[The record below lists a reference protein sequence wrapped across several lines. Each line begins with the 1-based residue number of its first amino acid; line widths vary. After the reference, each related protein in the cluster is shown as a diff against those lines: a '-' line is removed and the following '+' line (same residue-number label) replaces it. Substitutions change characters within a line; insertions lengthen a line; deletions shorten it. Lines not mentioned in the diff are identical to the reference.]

1 MKNNEYEII
10 YHNNSNFH
18 IFIVNLLYRTPH
30 MHKDFEIDLI
40 LNGSLTLLSAS
51 KEISLKENDIFII
64 NPYVSHEI
72 KSNDSA
78 LIISLQVS
86 PTFFAHYFPQI
97 EDLEFDLSTLHME
110 QSPAIYQQIH
120 TILFDLASAYYQKED
135 FAPVRC
141 ALLINQ
147 LFLSL
152 LNTGKYRLIS
162 QKEKAASLAR
172 QARMKKIVQYIDD
185 HYKEKLL
192 LSDIAGQTQLNLYY
206 LSHFFKEA
214 FGTSFQN
221 YIAKLRCEHARQLLL
236 LTDYSLLDISLSCGF
251 SDPKYFNKGFLE
263 QYGCTP
269 KDYRN
274 NFRNAHLERYQGP
287 RLCTQEILS
296 EQESLVILERYRE
309 IKK

>member
-40 LNGSLTLLSAS
+40 LNGSLILLSAS

-192 LSDIAGQTQLNLYY
+192 LSDIAVQTQLNLYY

-236 LTDYSLLDISLSCGF
+236 LTDYSLLDISLNCGF

-296 EQESLVILERYRE
+296 EQERLVILERYRE

>member
-192 LSDIAGQTQLNLYY
+192 LSDIAVQTQLNLYY

-236 LTDYSLLDISLSCGF
+236 LTDYSLLDISLNCGF

>member
-10 YHNNSNFH
+10 YHNNNNFH

-40 LNGSLTLLSAS
+40 LNGSLSLLSAS
-51 KEISLKENDIFII
+51 KEIFLKENDIFII

-172 QARMKKIVQYIDD
+172 QARMKEIVQYIDD

-251 SDPKYFNKGFLE
+251 SDPKYFNKGFLA

-274 NFRNAHLERYQGP
+274 NFRNAHLEQHQRP

-296 EQESLVILERYRE
+296 DPESLVILERYRE
-309 IKK
+309 IKA

>member
-1 MKNNEYEII
+1 MNKNEYEII
-10 YHNNSNFH
+10 FHNNSNFH

-30 MHKDFEIDLI
+30 MHKDFEVNLVLD
-40 LNGSLTLLSAS
+40 GSITVITAVE
-51 KEISLKENDIFII
+51 EITLKENDFFVI

-72 KSNDSA
+72 KSTDSS

-86 PTFFAHYFPQI
+86 PAFFAQYYPQI
-97 EDLEFDLSTLHME
+97 EDVEFDLSAFHSE
-110 QSPAIYQQIH
+110 QESGICRQIR
-120 TILFDLASAYYQKED
+120 TILFDLAAAYYQKKD

-147 LFLSL
+147 LFLCL
-152 LNTGKYRLIS
+152 LNTRKYHLIP

-172 QARMKKIVQYIDD
+172 KTRMKKIMQYIDE

-192 LSDIAGQTQLNLYY
+192 LSDIARQEQMNLYY

-214 FGTSFQN
+214 FGTSFQS

-251 SDPKYFNKGFLE
+251 SDPKYFNRGFLA
-263 QYGCTP
+263 QYGYTP
-269 KDYRN
+269 KDYRR
-274 NFRNAHLERYQGP
+274 NFRHARSEQQSSMLS
-287 RLCTQEILS
+287 TQEFLS
-296 EQESLVILERYRE
+296 EQAAREILEQYRHN
-309 IKK
+309 

>member
-40 LNGSLTLLSAS
+40 LNGSLILLSAS

-141 ALLINQ
+141 APHQ
-147 LFLSL
+147 SAFLSL

-185 HYKEKLL
+185 HCKEKLL
-192 LSDIAGQTQLNLYY
+192 LSDIAVQTQLNLYY

-221 YIAKLRCEHARQLLL
+221 YIAKLRCEHAQQLLL
-236 LTDYSLLDISLSCGF
+236 LTDYSLLDISLNCGF

-296 EQESLVILERYRE
+296 EQERLVILERYRE

>member
-1 MKNNEYEII
+1 M
-10 YHNNSNFH
+10 
-18 IFIVNLLYRTPH
+18 
-30 MHKDFEIDLI
+30 
-40 LNGSLTLLSAS
+40 
-51 KEISLKENDIFII
+51 
-64 NPYVSHEI
+64 
-72 KSNDSA
+72 
-78 LIISLQVS
+78 
-86 PTFFAHYFPQI
+86 
-97 EDLEFDLSTLHME
+97 
-110 QSPAIYQQIH
+110 
-120 TILFDLASAYYQKED
+120 
-135 FAPVRC
+135 
-141 ALLINQ
+141 
-147 LFLSL
+147 
-152 LNTGKYRLIS
+152 IS

-185 HYKEKLL
+185 HCKEKLL
-192 LSDIAGQTQLNLYY
+192 LSDIAVQTQLNLYY

-221 YIAKLRCEHARQLLL
+221 YIAKLRCEHAQQLLL
-236 LTDYSLLDISLSCGF
+236 LTDYSLLDISLNCGF

-296 EQESLVILERYRE
+296 EQERLVILERYRE

>member
-1 MKNNEYEII
+1 M
-10 YHNNSNFH
+10 
-18 IFIVNLLYRTPH
+18 
-30 MHKDFEIDLI
+30 
-40 LNGSLTLLSAS
+40 
-51 KEISLKENDIFII
+51 
-64 NPYVSHEI
+64 
-72 KSNDSA
+72 
-78 LIISLQVS
+78 
-86 PTFFAHYFPQI
+86 
-97 EDLEFDLSTLHME
+97 
-110 QSPAIYQQIH
+110 
-120 TILFDLASAYYQKED
+120 
-135 FAPVRC
+135 
-141 ALLINQ
+141 
-147 LFLSL
+147 
-152 LNTGKYRLIS
+152 IS

-192 LSDIAGQTQLNLYY
+192 LSDIAVQTQLNLYY

-236 LTDYSLLDISLSCGF
+236 LTDYSLLDISLNCGF

>member
-10 YHNNSNFH
+10 CHNNSNFH

-30 MHKDFEIDLI
+30 MHKDFEIDLV
-40 LNGSLTLLSAS
+40 LSGSPTLSTAS
-51 KEISLKENDIFII
+51 REIALKENDIFII
-64 NPYVSHEI
+64 NPYASHEI
-72 KSNDSA
+72 KSNDSS
-78 LIISLQVS
+78 LILSLQVS

-110 QSPAIYQQIH
+110 QSPVICQQIH

-172 QARMKKIVQYIDD
+172 NTRMKKIMQYIDD
-185 HYKEKLL
+185 HYKEKIL
-192 LSDIAGQTQLNLYY
+192 LSDIAEQTQLNLYY

-221 YIAKLRCEHARQLLL
+221 HITKLRCEHARQLLL
-236 LTDYSLLDISLSCGF
+236 LTDYSLLDISLRCGF
-251 SDPKYFNKGFLE
+251 SDSKYFNKGFLA

-269 KDYRN
+269 KEYRN
-274 NFRNAHLERYQGP
+274 NFRHAHMARQQEPRL

-296 EQESLVILERYRE
+296 EQESLVILEKYR
-309 IKK
+309 

>member
-274 NFRNAHLERYQGP
+274 NFRNAHLERHQGP

>member
-251 SDPKYFNKGFLE
+251 SDPKYFNKGFLA

-274 NFRNAHLERYQGP
+274 NFRNAHLEPHQEP